1 MNGDE
6 RLHTEWMRS
15 VRMLVCKSKTE
26 RERRG
31 IKLSYM
37 IPYNYRRSALYTL
50 YSVVYTSEVEF
61 RDCGEN
67 QVGQGREYE
76 HND

>member
-1 MNGDE
+1 
-6 RLHTEWMRS
+6 
-15 VRMLVCKSKTE
+15 
-26 RERRG
+26 
-31 IKLSYM
+31 M
-37 IPYNYRRSALYTL
+37 IPYNYSRSALYTL
-50 YSVVYTSEVEF
+50 YSVVYRSEVEF